1 MKVLNREAIKRMVGQ
16 SAAGGGTGGG
26 GGGSVDLTGYAT
38 EAWVNENYLSIE
50 FFSSLFKAYDSAA
63 TPNEITPNDGD
74 TTAITNIKA
83 MFGFWTEQYLSALG
97 LNSAGG
103 GGGASSLDDLQ
114 DVDIS
119 SPTNGQALVYNAT
132 SGKWENQTIG
142 GGSTGTLSS
151 IGLVMPTGFSVSPAT
166 LTSDGSFT
174 VSFDTGYALPLTE
187 DVNKGVTA
195 YGWGN
200 HANAGYLTSVSF
212 SQILNT
218 PTTLAGYGIND
229 AYISNGSIVL
239 GTNTITPWT
248 NSNHPSTLAGY
259 GISDAKF
266 GTATTD
272 YVPIT
277 LGSTTQNVLLSNA
290 LNGYATQSWVGQQG
304 FLTSSDLNGYATESW
319 VGQQGFLTA
328 ASLNGYA
335 TESWVGQQGFLT
347 SSDLNGYATQS
358 WVGNNYLP
366 LTGGTLTGDLRLKNS
381 SNYGM
386 HLYFGD
392 GSYCYLHEDT
402 DDHLVIH
409 AAKGVKFDIG
419 SSYNV
424 TIGSDIIATQPWV
437 SSNYPGTVTNVQV
450 SATSPVVSSNSSAQ
464 SSSLSTTIS
473 LATAYGDI
481 MNPYGSKTK
490 NYVLAAPSSAAGTPS
505 FRALVSDD
513 IPDLSGT
520 YATAAR
526 ATTLEGYFT
535 NGVANAAAKLS
546 TVSKTAWGQTYWT
559 SGGVPTNISGNMT
572 DVGSIAAN
580 GEIKSSSANAFRLSY
595 GTYGTI
601 LRNDSDYFRI
611 LLTASGSADSGS
623 WNALRPFAITLSSGL
638 VSMQNGLHIE
648 NANQGNATISGF
660 NALRIGNG
668 VIMWDST
675 NNAFKIVK
683 YDGTSANIYA
693 TGGVSALGFTNP
705 LSNLDAFTINYLTTT
720 DVNISGKANFGTA
733 NCYITAN
740 SSGAMTINAS
750 SGLTLGSS
758 GITADPMGG
767 LHASK
772 FYLSNNIYLY
782 YDNSEIKVNMNGT
795 IYRLYKISST

>member
-200 HANAGYLTSVSF
+200 HANAGYLTS
-212 SQILNT
+212 
-218 PTTLAGYGIND
+218 
-229 AYISNGSIVL
+229 
-239 GTNTITPWT
+239 
-248 NSNHPSTLAGY
+248 
-259 GISDAKF
+259 
-266 GTATTD
+266 
-272 YVPIT
+272 
-277 LGSTTQNVLLSNA
+277 
-290 LNGYATQSWVGQQG
+290 
-304 FLTSSDLNGYATESW
+304 SDLAGYATESW

-335 TESWVGQQGFLT
+335 TQSWVNQQGFLT

-473 LATAYGDI
+473 LATAYGDT

-772 FYLSNNIYLY
+772 FYLSSNVYLY